1 MGMNKKVDYLL
12 GLSRLCE
19 GNIKIDINYHRG
31 IYEKAADYLKGKK
44 FAGRITAEMYKDCVG
59 KDNIIEITMLPSRT
73 GGEVKLVGCDMYEVL
88 YSALDQAK
96 EILHLDSYAWLGAE
110 YNCTASLEQLVAKC
124 KASVHLD
131 INEFK
136 EKEFWDFDLSKN
148 ISNGTA
154 KIYFNNLLIE
164 RPDVFDEEDGGGYE
178 ISPESRVIM
187 EEKDTV
193 LRLRWYD
200 RTPVSF
206 YNLFDHDLPRMLAS
220 ANQAT
225 T

>member
-44 FAGRITAEMYKDCVG
+44 FAGRITAEVYKDCVG
-59 KDNIIEITMLPSRT
+59 KDNIVEITLLPSRA
-73 GGEVKLVGCDMYEVL
+73 GDVVKAVGADLRETL
-88 YSALDQAK
+88 YAAVEEAK
-96 EILHLDSYAWLGAE
+96 EILGLSSFAWFGAE
-110 YNCTASLEQLVAKC
+110 HDCTTSLEQLVAKC

-178 ISPESRVIM
+178 ISPESKAIM

-200 RTPVSF
+200 RTPVS
-206 YNLFDHDLPRMLAS
+206 YNNLFDYDLPRMLAF
-220 ANQAT
+220 ANQETA
-225 T
+225 